1 MKLQKSGTLGSR
13 IKLKNLKNCE
23 QLKKSGSWKIDG
35 AVSENDKD
43 GPSLLFAK
51 WWSW

>member
-1 MKLQKSGTLGSR
+1 MKLQKSGTFR
-13 IKLKNLKNCE
+13 FTHKIKKLENCE

-51 WWSW
+51 